1 MLTSMSVVTAGA
13 LAPPDDEDEYPRG
26 LVPPTH
32 RGRSERLIGDV
43 IVDLGFVRREVVEEV
58 VKLAREQGRPTG
70 QLVVGMGARRHDQ
83 LARALADRFGVDYV
97 DLSMLDI
104 DMGAANLIDVE
115 IAKRYQAVP
124 VGFLP
129 DRSILLAMVDPTN
142 VLTLDEISMI
152 TGRKVRPA
160 AAAAEDIIALI
171 GRLNRLEE
179 SISELEEDEPEAEA
193 QFEAVNTTD
202 APVIKLVHSLLAKA
216 VEQGASD
223 IHCDPEPGDM
233 KVMFRIDGV
242 L

>member
-1 MLTSMSVVTAGA
+1 VRRPLKPPKPLRITIKLGPACADGDSMSAVTAGA

-26 LVPPTH
+26 LVPPSQ

-70 QLVVGMGARRHDQ
+70 QLLLEMGALRHDQ
-83 LARALADRFGVDYV
+83 LARALAERFGVDYV
-97 DLSMLDI
+97 DLSMFDI

-142 VLTLDEISMI
+142 VLTIDEISMI
-152 TGRKVRPA
+152 TGRKVRSA
-160 AAAAEDIIALI
+160 AAAAEDINALI

-179 SISELEEDEPEAEA
+179 SIAEIEEEEGDAEPAQLE
-193 QFEAVNTTD
+193 
-202 APVIKLVHSLLAKA
+202 
-216 VEQGASD
+216 
-223 IHCDPEPGDM
+223 
-233 KVMFRIDGV
+233 
-242 L
+242 